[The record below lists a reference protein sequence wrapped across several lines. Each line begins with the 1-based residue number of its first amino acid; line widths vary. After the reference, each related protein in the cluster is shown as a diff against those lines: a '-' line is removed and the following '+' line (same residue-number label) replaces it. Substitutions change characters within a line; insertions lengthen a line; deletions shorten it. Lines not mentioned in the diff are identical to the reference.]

1 MKRFLLIATM
11 VLASTVLAIA
21 QTIQVKGTVI
31 DKGFDE
37 PVMGATVLELGTTN
51 GTTTDLD
58 GNFELSVK
66 KGATLQISFVGYTT
80 VQVEAKEQMT
90 IEISEDAE
98 MLEEFVVT
106 GYTVQRKAD
115 LTGSVAVV
123 STKDMKT
130 NSNPDPMKSLQGK
143 VAGMTVTTNGSPAGT
158 ATIRIRGIGSIN
170 SNQDPLYIIDGVPT
184 NSGLNTLNSADI
196 ESMQVLK
203 DAASASIYGSRA
215 ANGVIIITTKSGKKN
230 EGKVKIDFN
239 AAVTAN
245 FYNGQSKMELMNSRE
260 YATAM
265 AQAALNDGI
274 DPVAYAFNYGLNL
287 NAASGFGIQAYDIAT
302 GQYKTYTVAG
312 AYGNGEFINASQKM
326 RLSDTDWLSEISRTA
341 ITQNYDLSISNG
353 NEKSTQML
361 SVGYKKAEGVLKYT
375 DFENIAL
382 RLNSTYNINKMV
394 SVGENFTLTFS
405 DQVDCAPL
413 ENALKMPAIIPVF
426 EKDGTTYG
434 GPVGSMRD
442 RQNPMRE
449 LAYNKDNR
457 LEVWR
462 VFGNGYIDIK
472 PLKGLTLRSNFGID
486 YQSNFIHH
494 MTYTFISDNV
504 SERTPKTAVD
514 HTNSMRWTWS
524 NTANYLVPLPEEHTL
539 TALAGVELH
548 RDNSK
553 WIKGTS
559 EGFAIENELYMWP
572 NAATGTDRV
581 EGANYGYA
589 LVSYFGKLDYNW
601 QDLILAS
608 FTIRRDGSS
617 RFGKNNRYGTFPAA
631 SLGYRLSKN
640 LHIDW
645 LSDLKLRASWG
656 QTGNQAIDNSARYT
670 IFIADYGTGRQDGTA
685 YDMKGEGGG
694 QYNSGYRVQS
704 TGNDNLKWETAE
716 QWNFGADFGFFN
728 NDLYGTFDA
737 YIKDVKDML
746 INPAYLGSVGEGG
759 ASWLNG
765 PSLRNWGMEL
775 TLGYRGTT
783 SFGLGYNISGNV
795 DFFRNR
801 VTWLPETTTG
811 SYAHTSKQNLIEAK
825 VPYGSSVGYVADGLF
840 TSREE
845 VLASG
850 QENARLGGIKYADL
864 DGNGVINSDDQTWIF
879 NPVPD
884 FSYGLTINLDYKGFD
899 FQMFWQG
906 VAGQDVYN
914 GQKFQTDFYGLVDVN
929 SSKGSRLLNGWLP
942 NVNEK
947 SSIPMLSTMNNS
959 DEGRASTY
967 FVENGS
973 YLKLRTLQV
982 GYNIPEKLLKKANI
996 GSARVYLSGNNLATI
1011 KSSSLTCTDPE
1022 NPGFAYPISTSITAG
1037 IQIGF

>member
-21 QTIQVKGTVI
+21 QNIQVKGTVI

-80 VQVEAKEQMT
+80 VQVEAQEQMT

-245 FYNGQSKMELMNSRE
+245 FYNGQSKMKLMNSRE

-302 GQYKTYTVAG
+302 GQYKNYTVAG
-312 AYGNGEFINASQKM
+312 AYGNGEFINASEKM
-326 RLSDTDWLSEISRTA
+326 RLSDTDWLGEISRTA

-394 SVGENFTLTFS
+394 SVGENFTLTYS

-486 YQSNFIHH
+486 YNSNFIHH

-514 HTNSMRWTWS
+514 HTNAMRWTWS

-640 LHIDW
+640 LKIDW

-685 YDMKGEGGG
+685 YDLKGEGGG
-694 QYNSGYRVQS
+694 QFNSGYRVQS

-783 SFGLGYNISGNV
+783 SFGLGYNISANA

-884 FSYGLTINLDYKGFD
+884 FSYGLTVNLDYKGFD

-929 SSKGSRLLNGWLP
+929 SSKGSRLLGGWLP
-942 NVNEK
+942 GVNEG

-973 YLKLRTLQV
+973 YLKLRTLQI
-982 GYNIPEKLLKKANI
+982 GYNVPEKLLKKANI

>member
-1 MKRFLLIATM
+1 MKRFLLIAAMMICT
-11 VLASTVLAIA
+11 TVLALA
-21 QTIQVKGTVI
+21 QEMKVHGTVI

-37 PVMGATVLELGTTN
+37 PVMGATVLEVGTTN

-58 GNFELSVK
+58 GNFELTVK
-66 KGATLQISFVGYTT
+66 QGATIQVSYIGYTT
-80 VQVEAKEQMT
+80 VRMEAKPEMN

-98 MLEEFVVT
+98 MMEEVVVT
-106 GYTVQRKAD
+106 GYQTQRKAD

-143 VAGMTVTTNGSPAGT
+143 VAGMTVTTNGSPSGT

-170 SNQDPLYIIDGVPT
+170 SNQDPLYVIDGVPT
-184 NSGLNTLNSADI
+184 TSGLNTLNAADI

-215 ANGVIIITTKSGKKN
+215 ANGVIIITTKSGKKGD
-230 EGKVKIDFN
+230 GKVKVDFN
-239 AAVTAN
+239 ASLTAN
-245 FYNGQSKMELMNSRE
+245 FYNGQSKMDLLDAKQ

-265 AQAALNDGI
+265 AQAALNDGM
-274 DPVAYAFNYGLNL
+274 DPVAYAHNYGLNL
-287 NAASGFGIQAYDIAT
+287 NATNGFGIKAYDIAT
-302 GQYKTYTVAG
+302 GEYKNYTVAG
-312 AYGNGEFINASQKM
+312 AYGNGEFINAREKM
-326 RLSDTDWLSEISRTA
+326 RLSNTDWLDEISRVGV
-341 ITQNYDLSISNG
+341 TQNYDLSLSTG
-353 NEKSTQML
+353 SEKGTQML
-361 SVGYKKAEGVLKYT
+361 SLGYKKAEGILKYT
-375 DFENIAL
+375 DFENISV
-382 RLNSTYNINKMV
+382 RLNSTYNINKYV
-394 SVGENFTLTFS
+394 NVGENFTLTYS

-413 ENALKMPAIIPVF
+413 ENALKMPAIIPVY
-426 EKDGTTYG
+426 EIDGTTFG

-449 LAYNKDNR
+449 LYYNRDNR
-457 LEVWR
+457 LKMWR
-462 VFGNGYIDIK
+462 IFGNGYINLK
-472 PLKGLTLRSNFGID
+472 PVKGLDLRSNFGID
-486 YQSNFIHH
+486 YNANFIHH

-504 SERTPKTAVD
+504 SERTPKTSVD
-514 HTNSMRWTWS
+514 QTNDLKWTWS
-524 NTANYLVPLPEEHTL
+524 NTANYLVPLPEQHTL
-539 TALAGVELH
+539 TVLGGFELYKQ
-548 RDNSK
+548 DFVNINGSA
-553 WIKGTS
+553 
-559 EGFAIENELYMWP
+559 EDFAIENELYMWP
-572 NAATGTDRV
+572 NAATGTMRLN
-581 EGANYGYA
+581 GANVGYT
-589 LVSYFGKLDYNW
+589 LVSFFGKLDYNW
-601 QDLILAS
+601 QDLLLAS

-631 SLGYRLSKN
+631 SLGYRLSKH
-640 LHIDW
+640 LDYDW
-645 LSDLKLRASWG
+645 LTDLKVGASWG

-685 YDMKGEGGG
+685 YDFKGEGGG
-694 QYNSGYRVQS
+694 QFQSGYRVQS

-716 QWNFGADFGFFN
+716 QWNAGLDFAFFN
-728 NDLYGTFDA
+728 NSLFGTFDT

-775 TLGYRGTT
+775 TLGYRGKT
-783 SFGLGYNISGNV
+783 SFGMGYSVNGNV

-811 SYAHTSKQNLIEAK
+811 SYAHTTKQNLVEAE
-825 VPYGSSVGYVADGLF
+825 VPYGSMVGYVADGLF
-840 TSREE
+840 TSKEE

-884 FSYGLTINLDYKGFD
+884 FSYGLTVNLDYKGFD
-899 FQMFWQG
+899 FQMFLQG

-914 GQKFQTDFYGLVDVN
+914 WQKFQNDFYGLVDVN

-942 NVNEK
+942 GVNEG
-947 SSIPMLSTMNNS
+947 SNIPMLSTMNNS
-959 DEGRASTY
+959 DEGRQSTY

-982 GYNIPEKLLKKANI
+982 GYTFPDKLLKQAHIAN
-996 GSARVYLSGNNLATI
+996 ARVYLSGNNLATI
-1011 KSSSLTCTDPE
+1011 KGSSLTCTDPE
-1022 NPGFAYPISTSITAG
+1022 NPSFAYPISTSVSFG
-1037 IQIGF
+1037 LQVGF

>member
-1 MKRFLLIATM
+1 MKRFLLIAAMMICT
-11 VLASTVLAIA
+11 TVLALA
-21 QTIQVKGTVI
+21 QVKVHGTVM
-31 DKGFDE
+31 DKGLGE
-37 PVMGATVLELGTTN
+37 PVLGATVLEVGTTN
-51 GTTTDLD
+51 GTVTDFD
-58 GNFELSVK
+58 GNFELTVK
-66 KGATLQISFVGYTT
+66 EGATLQFSYIGYTT
-80 VQVEAKEQMT
+80 VQLPAAAEMN
-90 IEISEDAE
+90 IELSEDAE
-98 MLEEFVVT
+98 MMEEVVVT
-106 GYTVQRKAD
+106 GYTTQRKAD
-115 LTGSVAVV
+115 LTGSVAVI

-170 SNQDPLYIIDGVPT
+170 SNQDPLYVIDGVPT
-184 NSGLNTLNSADI
+184 TSGLNTLNAADI

-215 ANGVIIITTKSGKKN
+215 ANGVIIITTKSGKKGD
-230 EGKVKIDFN
+230 GKVKVDFN
-239 AAVTAN
+239 ASMTAN
-245 FYNGQSKMELMNSRE
+245 FYNSQSKMKLMDSHE

-265 AQAALNDGI
+265 AQAALNDGM
-274 DPVAYAFNYGLNL
+274 DPVTYALNYGLNL
-287 NAASGFGIQAYDIAT
+287 NASNGFGIQAYDIAS
-302 GQYKTYTVAG
+302 GEYKNYTVAG
-312 AYGNGEFINASQKM
+312 AYGNGEFINNSQKM
-326 RLSDTDWLSEISRTA
+326 RLSNTDWLDEISRVGV
-341 ITQNYDLSISNG
+341 TQNYDLSLSNG
-353 NEKSTQML
+353 SEKGSQML
-361 SVGYKKAEGVLKYT
+361 SLGYKKAEGVLKYT
-375 DFENIAL
+375 DFENISI
-382 RLNSTYNINKMV
+382 RLNSTYNINKV
-394 SVGENFTLTFS
+394 VNVGENFTLTYS

-413 ENALKMPAIIPVF
+413 ENALKMPAIIPVY
-426 EKDGTTYG
+426 EIDGTTFG

-457 LEVWR
+457 LKMWR
-462 VFGNGYIDIK
+462 IFGNGYINIK
-472 PLKGLTLRSNFGID
+472 PFKGLDLRSNFGID
-486 YQSNFIHH
+486 YNANFIHH

-504 SERTPKTAVD
+504 SEKTPKTSVD
-514 HTNSMRWTWS
+514 QTNDLKWTWS
-524 NTANYLVPLPEEHTL
+524 NTANYLVPLPENHTL
-539 TALAGVELH
+539 TALAGFELFKQ
-548 RDNSK
+548 DFVNINGSA
-553 WIKGTS
+553 

-572 NAATGTDRV
+572 NAATGSMRLN
-581 EGANYGYA
+581 GANVGYS
-589 LVSYFGKLDYNW
+589 LVSFFGKLDYNW
-601 QDLILAS
+601 QDLLLAS

-631 SLGYRLSKN
+631 SLGYRVSK
-640 LHIDW
+640 HMDYDW
-645 LSDLKLRASWG
+645 LTDLKLRASWG

-670 IFIADYGTGRQDGTA
+670 IFIADYGTSRQDGTA
-685 YDMKGEGGG
+685 YDFKGEGGG
-694 QYNSGYRVQS
+694 QFNSGYRVQS

-716 QWNFGADFGFFN
+716 QWNAGLDFAFFN
-728 NDLYGTFDA
+728 NTLFGTFDA

-775 TLGYRGTT
+775 TVGYRGKT
-783 SFGLGYNISGNV
+783 SFGMGYSVNGNV

-811 SYAHTSKQNLIEAK
+811 SYAHTTKQNLVEAK

-864 DGNGVINSDDQTWIF
+864 DGNGIINSEDQTWIF

-884 FSYGLTINLDYKGFD
+884 FSYGLTVNLDYKGFD

-906 VAGQDVYN
+906 VAGVDVYN

-942 NVNEK
+942 GVNEK

-982 GYNIPEKLLKKANI
+982 GYTVPESLLQKAHIAN
-996 GSARVYLSGNNLATI
+996 ARFYLSGNNLATI

-1022 NPGFAYPISTSITAG
+1022 NPGFAYPISTSVSFG
-1037 IQIGF
+1037 LQIGF

>member
-1 MKRFLLIATM
+1 MKRLLSIATM
-11 VLASTVLAIA
+11 ILTTSVLAFA
-21 QTIQVKGTVI
+21 QTIKVQGTVI
-31 DKGFDE
+31 DKSFDE
-37 PVMGATVLELGTTN
+37 PIMGATIVEVGTTN
-51 GTTTDLD
+51 GTVTDLE
-58 GNFELSVK
+58 GNFELTVK
-66 KGATLQISFVGYTT
+66 EGATLQFSYIGYTT
-80 VQVEAKEQMT
+80 QTHPAAAKMQ
-90 IEISEDAE
+90 IFLAEDMQ
-98 MLEEFVVT
+98 MLEEMVVT
-106 GYTVQRKAD
+106 GYTAQRKAD

-123 STKDMKT
+123 STEDLKT
-130 NSNPDPMKSLQGK
+130 NSNPDPMKALQGK

-170 SNQDPLYIIDGVPT
+170 SNQDPLYVIDGVPT
-184 NSGLNTLNSADI
+184 TSGLNTLNAADI

-239 AAVTAN
+239 AAVTAS
-245 FYNGQSKMELMNSRE
+245 FYNSQSKMELLDANQ

-265 AQAALNDGI
+265 AQAAINDGM
-274 DPVAYAFNYGLNL
+274 DPVAYAYNYGLNL
-287 NAASGFGIQAYDIAT
+287 NASNGFPITVYDPAS
-302 GQYKTYTVAG
+302 GQYKNYTVAG

-326 RLSDTDWLSEISRTA
+326 RLSNTDWLKEISQTG

-353 NEKSTQML
+353 TEKSTQML
-361 SVGYKKAEGVLKYT
+361 SLGYKKAEGVLKYT
-375 DFENIAL
+375 DFENIAV
-382 RLNSTYNINKMV
+382 RLNSTYNINKYIN
-394 SVGENFTLTFS
+394 VGENFTLTYS

-426 EKDGTTYG
+426 EIDGTTYG

-457 LEVWR
+457 LKMWR
-462 VFGNGYIDIK
+462 IFGNGYVNIK
-472 PLKGLTLRSNFGID
+472 PIKGLELRSNFGID
-486 YQSNFIHH
+486 YNANFIHN

-504 SERTPKTAVD
+504 SEKTPKTSVD
-514 HTNSMRWTWS
+514 QTNDLKWNWS
-524 NTANYLVPLPEEHTL
+524 NTANYLVPLPEGHTL
-539 TALAGVELH
+539 SILGGFELYKQ
-548 RDNSK
+548 DFVN
-553 WIKGTS
+553 INGNA
-559 EGFAIENELYMWP
+559 EGFAIENPLYMWP
-572 NAATGTDRV
+572 NAATGTQRLN
-581 EGANYGYA
+581 GANVGYS
-589 LVSYFGKLDYNW
+589 LVSFFGKADYNW
-601 QDLILAS
+601 NDLILAS

-640 LHIDW
+640 LNIEW

-670 IFIADYGTGRQDGTA
+670 IYIADYGTGRQDATS
-685 YDMKGEGGG
+685 YDLTGAQSGM
-694 QYNSGYRVQS
+694 YPSGYRVQS
-704 TGNDNLKWETAE
+704 TGNDDLKWETAE
-716 QWNFGADFGFFN
+716 QWNLGVDFGFFN
-728 NDLYGTFDA
+728 NSLYGTYDA

-795 DFFRNR
+795 DFFRNH
-801 VTWLPETTTG
+801 VTWLPESTTG
-811 SYAHTSKQNLIEAK
+811 SYAHTNKENLIQAK

-840 TSREE
+840 TSKEE

-864 DGNGVINSDDQTWIF
+864 DGNGIINSDDQTWIY

-884 FSYGLTINLDYKGFD
+884 FSYGLTVNLDYKDFD

-906 VAGQDVYN
+906 VAGQDIYN

-929 SSKGSRLLNGWLP
+929 SSKGSRLLNAWLP
-942 NVNEK
+942 GVNEG
-947 SSIPMLSTMNNS
+947 SEIPMLSTMNNS

-973 YLKLRTLQV
+973 YLKLRTLQF
-982 GYNIPEKLLKKANI
+982 GYNVPEKLIKKANI
-996 GSARVYLSGNNLATI
+996 GSARLYLSGNNLLTI

-1022 NPGFAYPISTSITAG
+1022 NPGFAYPISTSISFG
-1037 IQIGF
+1037 VQVGF

>member
-1 MKRFLLIATM
+1 MKRFLLIAAMMLCT
-11 VLASTVLAIA
+11 TVLALA
-21 QTIQVKGTVI
+21 QTMKVSGTVM
-31 DKGFDE
+31 DKGLGE
-37 PVMGATVLELGTTN
+37 PVLGATVLEVGTTN
-51 GTTTDLD
+51 GTVTDFD
-58 GNFELSVK
+58 GNFELTVQ
-66 KGATLQISFVGYTT
+66 KGATLQFSYIGYST
-80 VQVEAKEQMT
+80 VTLPAQEKMEVEM
-90 IEISEDAE
+90 SEDSQ

-170 SNQDPLYIIDGVPT
+170 SNQDPLYVIDGVPT
-184 NSGLNTLNSADI
+184 TSGLNTLNAADI

-245 FYNGQSKMELMNSRE
+245 FYNSQSKMKLMNSRE

-287 NAASGFGIQAYDIAT
+287 NASNGFGIQAYNPAT
-302 GQYKTYTVAG
+302 GQYNNYTVAG

-353 NEKSTQML
+353 TEKSTQML
-361 SVGYKKAEGVLKYT
+361 SIGYKKAEGVLKYT
-375 DFENIAL
+375 DFENIAI

-394 SVGENFTLTFS
+394 SVGENFTLTYS

-457 LEVWR
+457 LKMWR
-462 VFGNGYIDIK
+462 IFGNGYLDLK

-486 YQSNFIHH
+486 YNANFIHH

-504 SERTPKTAVD
+504 SEKTPKTSVD
-514 HTNSMRWTWS
+514 QTNDLKWNWS

-539 TALAGVELH
+539 TALAGFELYKQ
-548 RDNSK
+548 DFVN
-553 WIKGTS
+553 INGTA
-559 EGFAIENELYMWP
+559 EDFAIENELYMWP
-572 NAATGTDRV
+572 NAATGTMRLN
-581 EGANYGYA
+581 GANVGYS
-589 LVSYFGKLDYNW
+589 LVSLFGKLDYNW

-694 QYNSGYRVQS
+694 QYSSGYRVQS

-783 SFGLGYNISGNV
+783 SFGMGYNISGNV

-884 FSYGLTINLDYKGFD
+884 FSYGLTVNLDYKGFD

-942 NVNEK
+942 GVNEG

-982 GYNIPEKLLKKANI
+982 GYNVPEKLLKKANI
-996 GSARVYLSGNNLATI
+996 GSARIYLSGNNLATI

>member
-1 MKRFLLIATM
+1 MKRSLLIAFM
-11 VLASTVLAIA
+11 FLVSLSIGFA
-21 QTIQVKGTVI
+21 QTIKVQGTVI

-37 PVMGATVLELGTTN
+37 PVMGASILEIGTTN
-51 GTTTDLD
+51 GTVTDFD
-58 GNFELSVK
+58 GNFELTVQ
-66 KGATLQISFVGYTT
+66 KGATLQISYIGYVTQKLPAT
-80 VQVEAKEQMT
+80 EKM
-90 IEISEDAE
+90 EIFLAEDSQ

-130 NSNPDPMKSLQGK
+130 NSFPDPMKSLQGK
-143 VAGMTVTTNGSPAGT
+143 VAGMTVTTNGSPAGS

-170 SNQDPLYIIDGVPT
+170 SNQDPLYVIDGVPT
-184 NSGLNTLNSADI
+184 TSGLNTLNSADI

-230 EGKVKIDFN
+230 DGKAKIDFN
-239 AAVTAN
+239 ASVTAN
-245 FYNGQSKMELMNSRE
+245 FYNGQSKMKLMNSRE

-265 AQAALNDGI
+265 AQAALNDGM
-274 DPVAYAFNYGLNL
+274 DPVAYAYNYGLNL
-287 NAASGFGIQAYDIAT
+287 NASNGFPIQAYDIAT
-302 GQYKTYTVAG
+302 GAYKTYNVAG

-353 NEKSTQML
+353 SDKSTQML
-361 SVGYKKAEGVLKYT
+361 SLGYKKAEGVLKYT

-382 RLNSTYNINKMV
+382 RLNSTYNINKVV
-394 SVGENFTLTFS
+394 SVGENLTITRS

-426 EKDGTTYG
+426 EIDGKTYG

-462 VFGNGYIDIK
+462 IFGNGYIDIK
-472 PLKGLTLRSNFGID
+472 PIKDLTLRSNFGID
-486 YQSNFIHH
+486 YNSNFIHH

-504 SERTPKTAVD
+504 SEKTPKTAVD
-514 HTNSMRWTWS
+514 HTNALRWTWS
-524 NTANYLVPLPEEHTL
+524 NTANYTVPLPEDHTL
-539 TALAGVELH
+539 TALAGIELH

-581 EGANYGYA
+581 EGANYGYS

-601 QDLILAS
+601 KDRLLAS

-631 SLGYRLSKN
+631 SLGYRLSN
-640 LHIDW
+640 DLHIDW

-670 IFIADYGTGRQDGTA
+670 IYIADYGTGRQDGTA

-694 QYNSGYRVQS
+694 MYNSGYRVQS

-716 QWNFGADFGFFN
+716 QYNLGLDFGFFDN
-728 NDLYGTFDA
+728 ALYGTYDA

-775 TLGYRGTT
+775 TLGYRNHT
-783 SFGLGYNISGNV
+783 SFGLNYSINANA

-811 SYAHTSKQNLIEAK
+811 SYAHTSKQNLVEAK

-850 QENARLGGIKYADL
+850 QPNARLGGIKYADL

-884 FSYGLTINLDYKGFD
+884 FSYGVTVNLDYKGFD

-929 SSKGSRLLNGWLP
+929 SSKGSRLLSAWLP
-942 NVNEK
+942 GENEG
-947 SSIPMLSTMNNS
+947 STIPMLSTMNNS

-973 YLKLRTLQV
+973 YLKLRTLQL
-982 GYNIPEKLLKKANI
+982 GYNLPDEIAKKAKLSN
-996 GSARVYLSGNNLATI
+996 ARIYLSGNNLLTI
-1011 KSSSLTCTDPE
+1011 KGSSLTCTDPE
-1022 NPGFAYPISTSITAG
+1022 NPGFAYPISTSISFG
-1037 IQIGF
+1037 IQVGF

>member
-1 MKRFLLIATM
+1 MKRFLLIAAMMICT
-11 VLASTVLAIA
+11 TVLALA
-21 QTIQVKGTVI
+21 QMKVHGTVM
-31 DKGFDE
+31 DKGLNE
-37 PVMGATVLELGTTN
+37 PVLGATVLEVGTTN
-51 GTTTDLD
+51 GTVTDFD
-58 GNFELSVK
+58 GNFELTVK
-66 KGATLQISFVGYTT
+66 EGASLQFSYIGYTT
-80 VQVEAKEQMT
+80 VQQPAAAEMY
-90 IEISEDAE
+90 IELSEDAE
-98 MLEEFVVT
+98 MMEEVVVT
-106 GYTVQRKAD
+106 GYTTQRKAD
-115 LTGSVAVV
+115 LTGSVAVI

-170 SNQDPLYIIDGVPT
+170 SNQDPLYVIDGVPT
-184 NSGLNTLNSADI
+184 TSGLNTLNAADI

-215 ANGVIIITTKSGKKN
+215 ANGVIIITTKGGKK
-230 EGKVKIDFN
+230 GQDKVKIDFN
-239 AAVTAN
+239 ASATAS
-245 FYNGQSKMELMNSRE
+245 FYNGQSKMKLMDTRQ

-265 AQAALNDGI
+265 AQAALNDGM
-274 DPVAYAFNYGLNL
+274 DPVAYAHNYGLDF
-287 NAASGFGIQAYDIAT
+287 NASNGFGIKAYNPAT
-302 GQYKTYTVAG
+302 GEYQSYNVAG
-312 AYGNGEFINASQKM
+312 AYGNGEFINASQKQ
-326 RLSDTDWLSEISRTA
+326 RLSDTDWLDEISRVGV
-341 ITQNYDLSISNG
+341 TQNYDLSISNG
-353 NEKSTQML
+353 SEKSTQML
-361 SVGYKKAEGVLKYT
+361 SLGYKKAEGILKYT
-375 DFENIAL
+375 DFENISV
-382 RLNSTYNINKMV
+382 RLNSTYNINKYV
-394 SVGENFTLTFS
+394 NVGENFTLTYS

-426 EKDGTTYG
+426 EVDGTTYG

-457 LEVWR
+457 LKMWR
-462 VFGNGYIDIK
+462 IFGNGYINIK
-472 PLKGLTLRSNFGID
+472 PIKGLDLRSNFGID
-486 YQSNFIHH
+486 YNANFIHH

-504 SERTPKTAVD
+504 SEKTPKTSVD
-514 HTNSMRWTWS
+514 QTNDMKWTWS

-539 TALAGVELH
+539 TVLGGFELFKQ
-548 RDNSK
+548 DFVNINGSA
-553 WIKGTS
+553 
-559 EGFAIENELYMWP
+559 EGFAVENELYMWP
-572 NAATGTDRV
+572 NAATGTMRLN
-581 EGANYGYA
+581 GANVGYS
-589 LVSYFGKLDYNW
+589 LVSLFGKLDYNW
-601 QDLILAS
+601 QDLLLAS

-631 SLGYRLSKN
+631 SLGYRLSK
-640 LHIDW
+640 HFDFDW
-645 LSDLKLRASWG
+645 LTDLKLRASWG

-685 YDMKGEGGG
+685 YDFKGEGGG
-694 QYNSGYRVQS
+694 QFNSGYRVQS

-716 QWNFGADFGFFN
+716 QWNAGLDFAFFN
-728 NDLYGTFDA
+728 NTLFGTFDA

-775 TLGYRGTT
+775 TVGYRGKT
-783 SFGLGYNISGNV
+783 SFGMGYSVNGNV

-811 SYAHTSKQNLIEAK
+811 SYAHTSKENLVEAK

-864 DGNGVINSDDQTWIF
+864 DGNGVINSNDQTWIF

-884 FSYGLTINLDYKGFD
+884 FSYGLTVNLDYKGFD

-929 SSKGSRLLNGWLP
+929 SSKGSRLLDGWLP
-942 NVNEK
+942 GVNEG

-982 GYNIPEKLLKKANI
+982 GYTVPESLLKKANI
-996 GSARVYLSGNNLATI
+996 ANARVYLSGNNLATI

-1022 NPGFAYPISTSITAG
+1022 NPGFAYPISTSVCVG
-1037 IQIGF
+1037 LQIGF

>member
-1 MKRFLLIATM
+1 
-11 VLASTVLAIA
+11 
-21 QTIQVKGTVI
+21 
-31 DKGFDE
+31 
-37 PVMGATVLELGTTN
+37 
-51 GTTTDLD
+51 
-58 GNFELSVK
+58 
-66 KGATLQISFVGYTT
+66 
-80 VQVEAKEQMT
+80 
-90 IEISEDAE
+90 
-98 MLEEFVVT
+98 
-106 GYTVQRKAD
+106 
-115 LTGSVAVV
+115 
-123 STKDMKT
+123 
-130 NSNPDPMKSLQGK
+130 MKSLQGK

-170 SNQDPLYIIDGVPT
+170 SNQDPLYVIDGVPT
-184 NSGLNTLNSADI
+184 TSGLNTLNAADI

-230 EGKVKIDFN
+230 EGKIKIDFN
-239 AAVTAN
+239 AALTAN
-245 FYNGQSKMELMNSRE
+245 FYNGQSKMKLMNSRE

-287 NAASGFGIQAYDIAT
+287 NAANGFGIQAYNPAT
-302 GQYKTYTVAG
+302 GQYNTYTVAG
-312 AYGNGEFINASQKM
+312 AYGNGEFINANEKM

-353 NEKSTQML
+353 TEKSTQML
-361 SVGYKKAEGVLKYT
+361 SIGYKKAEGVLKYT

-382 RLNSTYNINKMV
+382 RLNSTYNINKIV
-394 SVGENFTLTFS
+394 SVGENFTLTYS

-457 LEVWR
+457 LKMWR
-462 VFGNGYIDIK
+462 IFGNGYIDLK
-472 PLKGLTLRSNFGID
+472 PLKGLTLRSNFGLD
-486 YQSNFIHH
+486 YNANFIHH

-504 SERTPKTAVD
+504 SEKTPKTSVD
-514 HTNSMRWTWS
+514 QTNDLKWNWS

-539 TALAGVELH
+539 TALAGFELYKQ
-548 RDNSK
+548 DFVN
-553 WIKGTS
+553 INGTA
-559 EGFAIENELYMWP
+559 EDFAIENELYMWP
-572 NAATGTDRV
+572 NAATGTMRLN
-581 EGANYGYA
+581 GANVGYS
-589 LVSYFGKLDYNW
+589 LVSFFGKLDYNW

-716 QWNFGADFGFFN
+716 QWNFGADFGLFN

-783 SFGLGYNISGNV
+783 SFGMGYNISGNV

-884 FSYGLTINLDYKGFD
+884 FSYGLTVNLDYKGFD

-942 NVNEK
+942 GVNEG

-982 GYNIPEKLLKKANI
+982 GYNFPEKLLKKANI

>member
-1 MKRFLLIATM
+1 MKRFLLIAAMMLCT
-11 VLASTVLAIA
+11 TVLALA
-21 QTIQVKGTVI
+21 QTMKVSGTVM
-31 DKGFDE
+31 DKGLGE
-37 PVMGATVLELGTTN
+37 PVLGATVLEVGTQN
-51 GTTTDLD
+51 GTVTDFD
-58 GNFELSVK
+58 GNFELTVQ
-66 KGATLQISFVGYTT
+66 KGATLQFSYIGYTT
-80 VQVEAKEQMT
+80 VTLPAQEKMEVEM
-90 IEISEDAE
+90 SEDSQ

-170 SNQDPLYIIDGVPT
+170 SNQDPLYVIDGVPT
-184 NSGLNTLNSADI
+184 TSGLNTLNAADI

-245 FYNGQSKMELMNSRE
+245 FYNGQSKMKLLNAKQ

-265 AQAALNDGI
+265 AQAALNDGM
-274 DPVAYAFNYGLNL
+274 DPVAYAYNYGLNL
-287 NAASGFGIQAYDIAT
+287 NAGSGFGITAYNPAT
-302 GQYKTYTVAG
+302 GQYNNYTVAG

-326 RLSDTDWLSEISRTA
+326 QLSDTDWLGEISRTG

-353 NEKSTQML
+353 TEKSTQML
-361 SVGYKKAEGVLKYT
+361 SIGYKKAEGVLKYT
-375 DFENIAL
+375 DFENIAI
-382 RLNSTYNINKMV
+382 RLNSTYNINKYIN
-394 SVGENFTLTFS
+394 VGENFTLTYS

-457 LEVWR
+457 LKMWR
-462 VFGNGYIDIK
+462 IFGNGFINIK
-472 PLKGLTLRSNFGID
+472 PIKGLDLRSNFGID
-486 YQSNFIHH
+486 YNANFIHH

-504 SERTPKTAVD
+504 SEKTPKTSVD
-514 HTNSMRWTWS
+514 QTNDLKWNWS
-524 NTANYLVPLPEEHTL
+524 NTANYLVPLPEDHTL
-539 TALAGVELH
+539 TALAGFELYKQ
-548 RDNSK
+548 DFVN
-553 WIKGTS
+553 INGTA
-559 EGFAIENELYMWP
+559 EGFAIENQLYMWP
-572 NAATGTDRV
+572 NAATGTQRLY
-581 EGANYGYA
+581 GANVGYS
-589 LVSYFGKLDYNW
+589 LVSFFGKLDYNW

-640 LHIDW
+640 LHFDW

-694 QYNSGYRVQS
+694 QFNSGYRVQS

-783 SFGLGYNISGNV
+783 SFGMGYNISGNV

-884 FSYGLTINLDYKGFD
+884 FSYGLTVNLDYKGFD

-929 SSKGSRLLNGWLP
+929 SSKGSRLLDAWLP
-942 NVNEK
+942 GVNEK
-947 SSIPMLSTMNNS
+947 STIPMLSTMNNS

-982 GYNIPEKLLKKANI
+982 GYNFPEKLLKKANI

-1022 NPGFAYPISTSITAG
+1022 NPGFAYPISTSVSFG
-1037 IQIGF
+1037 LQIGF